1 MRTVPS
7 TNVNPRPLQGG
18 ASSGRARGRRAQAF
32 TLVEVVIAL
41 GIIAFAFVP
50 VIGLL
55 PVGLDMSRQAM
66 DATICAQIAQQL
78 TSEVQQTDFT
88 DIASLANVTPYWF
101 DDQGKMVA
109 GGAGGAIYTA
119 AFTVSPTT
127 KLPDSNTI
135 NTGKLATV
143 AICVLNTKAGRTDHQ
158 NDPTASRDSR
168 KFIVLV
174 PDNGR

>member
-1 MRTVPS
+1 MRTTFPQ
-7 TNVNPRPLQGG
+7 TA
-18 ASSGRARGRRAQAF
+18 ASRSPATREAADSIRRRRRGAF

-101 DDQGKMVA
+101 DDQGNKV
-109 GGAGGAIYTA
+109 GAAATDAVYTA
-119 AFTVSPTT
+119 SFTVSTST
-127 KLPDSNTI
+127 KLPDSNTVS
-135 NTGKLATV
+135 TGKLATV
-143 AICVLNTKAGRTDHQ
+143 AICILNTKAGRTDRLE
-158 NDPTASRDSR
+158 DPKTSRDSR